1 MLKPKLPPDD
11 CSLVIRTDFSDEAA
25 WQLVAKAIQAPQT
38 DDQRRADV
46 ELISDK
52 SCAGLSPSEVC
63 ALVPGVPDLRLFL
76 FIVDSQTIRHPE
88 HPILVVDTED
98 TDLSFR
104 VVPSAAWEV
113 EPNLRLGN
121 MGFDDFQMGLGAD
134 GIYRGSTP
142 PPRSR

>member
-25 WQLVAKAIQAPQT
+25 WQRVASAIQAHHAENQLS
-38 DDQRRADV
+38 ADV
-46 ELISDK
+46 ELISDQ
-52 SCAGLSPSEVC
+52 SCAGLTPSEVC
-63 ALVPGVPDLRLFL
+63 ELVPGVPDLRLFL
-76 FIVDSQTIRHPE
+76 FIVDSQTIIHPE

-98 TDLSFR
+98 TDMSFR

-113 EPNLRLGN
+113 EPNLRLAN

-134 GIYRGSTP
+134 GIYRGSA
-142 PPRSR
+142 PRPQGR